1 MATKLKTQVDTWDE
15 LTKSLGLVCP
25 PEDDRTRQ
33 EFKDEA
39 DINNVV
45 ARFYPFAP
53 PQARVPQYGEQD
65 MSLDLHGA
73 LMVVQEARDSYASLP
88 EALRAKFPTY
98 TEFVN
103 AVADGRVQIIDQS
116 SAGAEGTSSAPAGDS
131 PSESAAGGGANA

>member
-1 MATKLKTQVDTWDE
+1 MTQPRKAYREDFDAITQA
-15 LTKSLGLVCP
+15 LGLNCP
-25 PEDDRTRQ
+25 PEDNRTRQ

-73 LMVVQEARDSYASLP
+73 LMAVQDARESYASLP
-88 EALRAKFPTY
+88 ASLREQFPTY
-98 TEFVN
+98 SDFVN
-103 AVADGRVQIIDQS
+103 AVADGRIQIVDNQSAES
-116 SAGAEGTSSAPAGDS
+116 SAGSSADGSADSASESAPAS
-131 PSESAAGGGANA
+131 

>member
-1 MATKLKTQVDTWDE
+1 MAKLRTQVDTWDE
-15 LTKSLGLVCP
+15 ITQSLGLQCP
-25 PEDDRTRQ
+25 PEDNRTRQ

-73 LMVVQEARDSYASLP
+73 LMVVQEARESYASLP
-88 EALRAKFPTY
+88 ASLRAQFPTY
-98 TEFVN
+98 SDFVN
-103 AVADGRVQIIDQS
+103 AVADGRVQIIDHQPAES
-116 SAGAEGTSSAPAGDS
+116 SAGGSADGSAGSASESAPAS
-131 PSESAAGGGANA
+131 

>member
-1 MATKLKTQVDTWDE
+1 MTMRSQLDNFDE
-15 LTKSLGLVCP
+15 ITARLGLRCP
-25 PEDDRTRQ
+25 PEDNRTRQ

-73 LMVVQEARDSYASLP
+73 LMVVQEARESYASLP
-88 EALRAKFPTY
+88 ESLRAKFPTY

-103 AVADGRVQIIDQS
+103 AVAEGRVQIVDQS
-116 SAGAEGTSSAPAGDS
+116 AEESAGRSAEASGDS
-131 PSESAAGGGANA
+131 PSESAAGGGADA

>member
-1 MATKLKTQVDTWDE
+1 MTLHRKAYREDFDAITQA
-15 LTKSLGLVCP
+15 SGLNCP
-25 PEDDRTRQ
+25 PEDNRTRQ

-73 LMVVQEARDSYASLP
+73 LMAVQEARESYASLP
-88 EALRAKFPTY
+88 ASLREQFPTY
-98 TEFVN
+98 SDFVN
-103 AVADGRVQIIDQS
+103 AVADGRIQIVNQDAAGVEVPSTPEGS
-116 SAGAEGTSSAPAGDS
+116 SASESAPAS
-131 PSESAAGGGANA
+131 